1 MTTKMISK
9 QTPTYDLISI
19 KAAFD
24 CPDKLVMTTS
34 AKQGQVAL
42 DFTDEDVVNAI
53 QTLTQRNF
61 YKSMPPLHTN
71 FVAWQD
77 VYKTHFKGVE
87 LYIKFQINSKREL
100 ILSFKEK

>member
-1 MTTKMISK
+1 
-9 QTPTYDLISI
+9 
-19 KAAFD
+19 
-24 CPDKLVMTTS
+24 MTTS

-77 VYKTHFKGVE
+77 VY
-87 LYIKFQINSKREL
+87 S
-100 ILSFKEK
+100 

>member
-1 MTTKMISK
+1 MIIKMISK
-9 QTPTYDLISI
+9 KTPTYDLITI
-19 KAAFD
+19 KTAFD
-24 CPDKLVMTTS
+24 CPAKLVMTTS
-34 AKQGQVAL
+34 AKQGQVKL
-42 DFTDEDVVNAI
+42 DFSDEDVVNAI

-61 YKSMPPLHTN
+61 YKSMPPLHTS

-87 LYIKFQINSKREL
+87 LYIKFQFNAKREL